1 MSLTAEEIAEKPQNI
16 EGLEGLDE
24 SGDWYVRVRARVCRL
39 DSIQYA
45 SVRFVACAGSWTM
58 KTSSLALN
66 WLAATLVSGSRGAV
80 ERRSTRHTQINT
92 PQATHGLYLS
102 LSLSLSLSLVLM
114 SHEIDFMCAA

>member
-92 PQATHGLYLS
+92 PQATHGLADV
-102 LSLSLSLSLVLM
+102 VLYNVATNTPYRVV
-114 SHEIDFMCAA
+114 CATRLAR